1 MSKINTLRFK
11 VPKVAQRQL
20 DRGSTSVEKPNSN
33 NKLLFS
39 LILTFLCLLN
49 TSAFS
54 QCITIPVSPVT
65 ISGEPYIS
73 TFSNINLN
81 GTGTAAATALP
92 GSSVSISFHQDMN
105 FSGQYCLGC
114 VTFHQVGVGGTQTPI
129 SCADNGQSLDVNTT
143 FTAPNTPGVYYITM
157 FNTLDYQCNTVN
169 YSNSPSSAIAV
180 LVVTPP
186 SPTTISGQPYI
197 STFTN
202 VKLNGGSNGA
212 FVNAGSSVSISFHQ
226 DMNYSGQHCPSCSTF
241 HQVGVGGT
249 QTPISCA
256 DNGQSLNV
264 NTTFTAPNTPGI
276 YYITMFNTLNYQCNT
291 VNYSNSPSS
300 AIAVIVVKDC
310 IPPIIT
316 CPANIAVNTDVGVC
330 GAKVTFSDAT
340 ATDNC
345 SATVTQTG
353 GSTSGSTFPVG
364 SSSVSYSAKD
374 PSSNSASCSFT
385 VTVSDNENP
394 KIACPANIAVNTD
407 LGVCGAK
414 VTFNSATATD
424 NCSATVTQTT
434 SYTSGQ
440 TFPVGTSTITYSAKD
455 PSNNTVIC
463 SFNVVVTD
471 NEAPKITCPANISVN
486 TDLGVCGAK
495 VNFTVLATDNCS
507 FTTGLTGLA
516 SGSTFPVGTTTN
528 LFKATDAS
536 SNVSSCI
543 FTVTVTDNEAPKIT
557 CPANISVNTH
567 PGVCGAAVT
576 FSPATA
582 NDNCSATVTQTT
594 SYTSRQTFP
603 VGTSTIT
610 YSAKDPSNNT
620 ASCYFNVVVTDNE
633 APKITCPANIYVNSD
648 PSVCGAKVT
657 FSAATATDNCS
668 ATVTQVTSYTSG
680 QTFPVG
686 TSTIS
691 YSAKDP
697 SNNTASC
704 SFNVVVTDNEAPK
717 VTCPGNIS
725 VNTNLGVCGAK
736 VNFTVLATDNCSF
749 TTGLTGLASGS
760 IFPVGT
766 TTNLF
771 KATDASNNVS
781 SCRFTVTV
789 KDNEVPKIICPDNI
803 SVNTN
808 LGVCGAAVTFI
819 SATATDNCSATVT
832 QTTSY
837 TSGQTFPVG
846 TTNIYYSAKD
856 PSNNTVSCSFSVV
869 VTDKEAPKITCP
881 ASVSKSSDVGIC
893 GAKYTFSTPIATDNC
908 SAIVTQTGGL
918 TSGSTFPVGINTVTF
933 TAKDPSGNTT
943 SCSFTVTVNSRAS
956 FNPNVCYNILNN
968 GLPIVLQGDNAQLY
982 SAKQTQVQSFK
993 FIALPNGNIQILSS
1007 SDKKAGKS
1015 LSDEAPK
1022 GDSKVK
1028 LKDYKSEDLQSDWQ
1042 INCVNGLYVITHKAS
1057 GLVLTVGATANDGK
1071 TPIVL
1076 SAYNGSSS
1084 QSWTFQ
1090 AVPCPAPDN
1099 GLQSKNI
1106 SNLTGYAEQQRNVID
1121 LTTNQGLTTDFYTVE
1136 KINKVSGNFE
1146 VLEHRANTEVT
1157 DKVKFITFY
1166 DNAPYEGDNV
1176 YRIKTTFL
1184 DGSEAYSNLQ
1194 QINTKVTSEFSV
1206 FPNPTDE
1213 EAWIDLKSYS
1223 GKEVKLELTDLAGKT
1238 LQLEV
1243 INEATAAPHRL
1254 DLSSYTTGLYFIK
1267 VQTKGRQVLT
1277 KKLQVAK

>member
-11 VPKVAQRQL
+11 VPTVAQRQL

-105 FSGQYCLGC
+105 FSGQYCPGC

-157 FNTLDYQCNTVN
+157 FNTLDIQCNTVN
-169 YSNSPSSAIAV
+169 YSNSPSSTIAV

-226 DMNYSGQHCPSCSTF
+226 DMNFSGQYCPGCVTY

-256 DNGQSLNV
+256 HNGQSLNV
-264 NTTFTAPNTPGI
+264 NTTFTAPNRPGV
-276 YYITMFNTLNYQCNT
+276 YYITMFNTLTTQCKTINYF
-291 VNYSNSPSS
+291 NSPSS
-300 AIAVIVVKDC
+300 AIAVIVVKDG

-316 CPANIAVNTDVGVC
+316 CPANI
-330 GAKVTFSDAT
+330 
-340 ATDNC
+340 
-345 SATVTQTG
+345 
-353 GSTSGSTFPVG
+353 
-364 SSSVSYSAKD
+364 SVS
-374 PSSNSASCSFT
+374 
-385 VTVSDNENP
+385 
-394 KIACPANIAVNTD
+394 TD

-414 VTFNSATATD
+414 VTFSSATATD
-424 NCSATVTQTT
+424 SCSATVTQTT

-455 PSNNTVIC
+455 PSNNTASC
-463 SFNVVVTD
+463 SFNVLVID
-471 NEAPKITCPANISVN
+471 NEAPKVTCPANISVS

-495 VNFTVLATDNCS
+495 VNFIVSATDNCS
-507 FTTGLTGLA
+507 FTA
-516 SGSTFPVGTTTN
+516 
-528 LFKATDAS
+528 
-536 SNVSSCI
+536 
-543 FTVTVTDNEAPKIT
+543 
-557 CPANISVNTH
+557 
-567 PGVCGAAVT
+567 
-576 FSPATA
+576 
-582 NDNCSATVTQTT
+582 
-594 SYTSRQTFP
+594 
-603 VGTSTIT
+603 
-610 YSAKDPSNNT
+610 
-620 ASCYFNVVVTDNE
+620 
-633 APKITCPANIYVNSD
+633 
-648 PSVCGAKVT
+648 
-657 FSAATATDNCS
+657 
-668 ATVTQVTSYTSG
+668 
-680 QTFPVG
+680 
-686 TSTIS
+686 
-691 YSAKDP
+691 
-697 SNNTASC
+697 
-704 SFNVVVTDNEAPK
+704 
-717 VTCPGNIS
+717 
-725 VNTNLGVCGAK
+725 
-736 VNFTVLATDNCSF
+736 
-749 TTGLTGLASGS
+749 GLTGLASGS

-789 KDNEVPKIICPDNI
+789 KDNEVPKITCPTNI
-803 SVNTN
+803 SVNTD
-808 LGVCGAAVTFI
+808 LGVCGAKVTFI

-846 TTNIYYSAKD
+846 TSTITYSAKD

-869 VTDKEAPKITCP
+869 VKDKEAPKITCP

-943 SCSFTVTVNSRAS
+943 SCSFTVTVNSLAS

-1007 SDKKAGKS
+1007 SDKNAKKS

-1022 GDSKVK
+1022 GDLKAK

-1057 GLVLTVGATANDGK
+1057 GLVLTVGTTANDGK
-1071 TPIVL
+1071 IPVVVAA
-1076 SAYNGSSS
+1076 SNGSSN

-1277 KKLQVAK
+1277 KKLQVTK